1 MTTNDVFEEW
11 TLYAKKK
18 QLVKRRIDTNSIIDN
33 SKLKIPAI
41 TGIRRAGKS
50 SLLML
55 ITQKLSTANKKIAY
69 INLEDNRIKDENNVL
84 DEVIKWFGD
93 EGFLLLDEI
102 TSIKGWDG
110 WLARTHELL
119 KGKLRIIISSSRKG
133 FMMPSKPL
141 RGRIIQF
148 EMYPLSF
155 KEFLIFKGVEVEKT
169 TSSRGKVEK
178 ALKEYLKY
186 GGFPEVSLT
195 PEKTD
200 KIRILNSY
208 FKDII
213 GLDIAE
219 ASQEDIN
226 SVEVFGRYAIQSTY
240 FSASKCL
247 NFFKTLGYKIGKEKI
262 LSLERYSQESFLFFF
277 TSIFSYK
284 IKDRLQYPRKSYI
297 GDTGFAYSISGKID
311 LGRIF
316 ENTVLLELK
325 RMLQGQKEICYWK
338 NKEGKEVDFIVK
350 KGTNIHEAIQ
360 VVYDMENEKVKKREI
375 DSLVKCA
382 KELRLNKGMIITKDT
397 NYVKTIEKIKITFI
411 SLSDWLLKN
420 NIL

>member
-1 MTTNDVFEEW
+1 MAVNDVFEEW
-11 TLYAKKK
+11 TIYAKKK
-18 QLVKRRIDTNSIIDN
+18 QLIQRRINTDSIISN

-55 ITQKLSTANKKIAY
+55 IAQKLSNANKKVAY
-69 INLEDNRIKDENNVL
+69 INLEDNRIKDKKNVL
-84 DEVIKWFGD
+84 DEIIKWFGD

-102 TSIKGWDG
+102 TSIKSWDD
-110 WLARTHELL
+110 WLSRTHELL

-148 EMYPLSF
+148 EIYPLSF
-155 KEFLIFKGVEVEKT
+155 KEFLIFKDIKMEKT
-169 TSSRGKVEK
+169 TSGRGKIEK

-186 GGFPEVSLT
+186 GGFPEITLT

-200 KIRILNSY
+200 KIRIFNSY

-219 ASQEDIN
+219 VSQEDIS
-226 SVEVFGRYAIQSTY
+226 SVEIFGKYAIQSTY

-277 TSIFSYK
+277 IPIFSYK
-284 IKDRLQYPRKSYI
+284 IKDISQYPRKSYM
-297 GDTGFAYSISGKID
+297 GDVGFAYSISGRID
-311 LGRIF
+311 MGRIF
-316 ENTVLLELK
+316 ENTVFLELK
-325 RMLQGQKEICYWK
+325 RKLQGQKEIHYWK

-350 KGTNIHEAIQ
+350 KGANIDEIIQ
-360 VVYDMENEKVKKREI
+360 VVYDMEDEKVKKREI
-375 DSLVKCA
+375 DSLIKCA
-382 KELRLNKGMIITKDT
+382 KELKLNKGMIITK
-397 NYVKTIEKIKITFI
+397 NINNRKTIEKIKITFI
-411 SLSDWLLKN
+411 SLADWLLKN
-420 NIL
+420 NK

>member
-1 MTTNDVFEEW
+1 MTVNDVFEEW
-11 TLYAKKK
+11 SLYAKKK
-18 QLVKRRIDTNSIIDN
+18 QLIERHTDINSIINN

-55 ITQKLSTANKKIAY
+55 IAQKLNASSKRAAY
-69 INLEDNRIKDENNVL
+69 INLEDNRIKDVKDVL

-102 TSIKGWDG
+102 TSIKGWEG
-110 WLARTHELL
+110 WLSRTHELL
-119 KGKLRIIISSSRKG
+119 KGKLQIIISSSRKG

-148 EMYPLSF
+148 EIYPLSF
-155 KEFLIFKGVEVEKT
+155 KEFLVFKEIKVEKT
-169 TSSRGKVEK
+169 TSGRGVIEK
-178 ALKEYLKY
+178 ALKEYLEY
-186 GGFPEVSLT
+186 GGFPEIALT

-200 KIRILNSY
+200 KTRILNSY

-219 ASQEDIN
+219 ASREDI
-226 SVEVFGRYAIQSTY
+226 SIVEVFGKYAIQSTY

-277 TSIFSYK
+277 TPIFSYN
-284 IKDRLQYPRKSYI
+284 IKDRSQYPRKSYM
-297 GDTGFAYSISGKID
+297 GDTGFAYSISGKTD

-316 ENTVLLELK
+316 ENIVFLELK
-325 RMLQGQKEICYWK
+325 RKLQGQKEMYYWK
-338 NKEGKEVDFIVK
+338 NKESKEVDFIIK

-360 VVYDMENEKVKKREI
+360 VVYDIEDEKVKKREI
-375 DSLVKCA
+375 DSLTKCA
-382 KELRLNKGMIITKDT
+382 KELRLNNGTIITKNT
-397 NYVKTIEKIKITFI
+397 SGTENIGKIKITFTP
-411 SLSDWLLKN
+411 LADWLLK
-420 NIL
+420 